1 MKLSDLVKDS
11 YESLDRKDIEL
22 YSYITQN
29 KDDFVSKNLKDFA
42 KETEFSETSI
52 VNFSKKLGLDGYSE
66 LKYLLKWEDGPI
78 SDFDENEIEFTYNDI
93 LISMNMIKNRNLDYL
108 FEKLE
113 KSNNIYVIY
122 SGFIQRNLSEEL
134 KRNFLNIG
142 KFITVLDPKRD
153 LDLLN
158 KNLKEN
164 DMIFAFSFSG
174 NNKSV
179 VDFIRNLKKKIF
191 VVSIT
196 KLSNNKLSRIS
207 DINLNFISHEVYKYE
222 KDTSISPVSQ
232 YYVMID
238 FLVLKYLNYKAKKK
252 IKKN

>member
-1 MKLSDLVKDS
+1 MKLSDLVKDF
-11 YESLDRKDIEL
+11 YENLDKKDIEL

-29 KDDFVSKNLKDFA
+29 KDDFINKKLKDFA
-42 KETEFSETSI
+42 NDSEFSETAI
-52 VNFSKKLGLDGYSE
+52 VNFAKKLDLDGYSE
-66 LKYLLKWEDGPI
+66 LKYLIKWEDGPI
-78 SDFDENEIEFTYNDI
+78 ADFDENEIEFTYSDI

-108 FEKLE
+108 FDKLD
-113 KSNNIYVIY
+113 KANNIYVIY

-142 KFITVLDPKRD
+142 KIITVLDSKRD

-158 KNLKEN
+158 KKINK
-164 DMIFAFSFSG
+164 DDIIFALSFSG
-174 NNKSV
+174 NNKAV
-179 VDFIRNLKKKIF
+179 VDFIRNIKESVF

-222 KDTSISPVSQ
+222 KNTSISPVSQ
-232 YYVMID
+232 YYVIID
-238 FLVLKYLNYKAKKK
+238 FLVLKYLNYRAQKKT
-252 IKKN
+252 KKN